1 MNYCCRFR
9 LSNYISQQR
18 DRQEDA
24 HKLFQGLENR
34 IAANAAS
41 YPSSSITVI
50 ALDQVITSAT
60 RRVGAATSYEAA
72 LLISVLWSSYELPT
86 IKRCISGKKPVHVQ
100 WTSISIG
107 LDLNQNWAPNFDFK
121 RELRRK
127 KNSGQSKSGRFKS
140 HKIGFSDQNQNR
152 PDFGFRFSWILI
164 P

>member
-50 ALDQVITSAT
+50 ALEKILTSAT
-60 RRVGAATSYEAA
+60 RRVGATTSYEAA
-72 LLISVLWSSYELPT
+72 LLISVLGHPT
-86 IKRCISGKKPVHVQ
+86 NYPQSRDALGKKSQYMFNEHQ
-100 WTSISIG
+100 FRSGSISIEIG
-107 LDLNQNWAPNFDFK
+107 LP
-121 RELRRK
+121 
-127 KNSGQSKSGRFKS
+127 
-140 HKIGFSDQNQNR
+140 
-152 PDFGFRFSWILI
+152 ILI
-164 P
+164 SIASSDEIKIQANRNRADFNPTR